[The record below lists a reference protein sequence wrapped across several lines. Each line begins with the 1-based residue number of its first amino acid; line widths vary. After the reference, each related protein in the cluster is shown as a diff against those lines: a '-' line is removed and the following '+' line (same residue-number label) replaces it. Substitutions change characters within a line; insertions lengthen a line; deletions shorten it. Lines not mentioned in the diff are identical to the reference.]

1 MIANELSD
9 QLAVYF
15 EWKQQLI
22 ANIEL
27 YQHWLVDNNLNS
39 FALEQSLEQGKA
51 LLEEDQLTIAMVGEY
66 SRGKTELINALLFS
80 GFGQRILP
88 SQAGRTTMCPT
99 EIYYDSKQPENFVR
113 LLPIE
118 TRLRRESIQS
128 LKADESLWKNISIDA
143 NDSQQ
148 ITSVLAQLA
157 ATQEI
162 DLEQATRLGFDQ
174 RMLESLPNQA
184 DKVLVPVWRHAL
196 LSLDNPLLKKGLR
209 FLDTPGLNAL
219 GSEPELTISMLP
231 KAQAVIFLLSADAGV
246 TASDMSIWKQFID
259 SRDAD
264 HRAGRFAV
272 LNKIDVLWDDIQ
284 GEDYVQSSILKV
296 RQDTADQ
303 LGIELDD
310 VIAVSA
316 KQALMAKVKG
326 DERLIQKSEL
336 PYLENIIA
344 QRILVQKEELVCH
357 DFVADLQQMLHGS
370 MALLNQ
376 RLASMHERLEALEQP
391 ASNKQMLGDLAR
403 QSHEEHERYYKK
415 LITLKSSRRL
425 MNSQG
430 EILQELMS
438 SLRFKTLIKKTK
450 RAMHDSWSTLGL
462 MHTMNQF
469 FNQMEKELDNM
480 VVEARLADKMVAAI
494 YQRFKADIDA
504 KHLKPKMFYI
514 EPQRV
519 ALKDLK
525 TKLMQFCRQPKMFIT
540 EQSMLIEHF
549 FTTFVSEVQLIQ
561 EEVYEIT
568 LQWPDKALMP
578 LMQYAQEQKKNLEN
592 QLTQLKRLA
601 NSSRE
606 LKEQQLELQ
615 KVIKQHE
622 HELDRAAHLEECFCF
637 PDFPGSPLLAN
648 QG

>member
-1 MIANELSD
+1 MVNELSG
-9 QLAVYF
+9 QVTAYY

-22 ANIEL
+22 ASIGL
-27 YQHWLVDNNLNS
+27 YQNWLADNNLSS
-39 FALEQSLEQGKA
+39 FDLEQSLEQGKA

-99 EIYYDSKQPENFVR
+99 EIYYDNKQPESFVR

-118 TRLRRESIQS
+118 TRLKSDSIQA
-128 LKADESLWKNISIDA
+128 LKADESLWKTISIDTA
-143 NDSQQ
+143 DPKQ
-148 ITSVLAQLA
+148 IADVLVQLA

-162 DLEQATRLGFDQ
+162 DHEQAAKLGFDQ
-174 RMLESLPNQA
+174 RMLDTIPN
-184 DKVLVPVWRHAL
+184 DTSKVVVPVWRHAL
-196 LSLDNPLLKKGLR
+196 LSLDNPLLKQGLR

-259 SRDAD
+259 SRDVD

-284 GEDYVQSSILKV
+284 GEDHVKASILKV
-296 RQDTADQ
+296 RQNTADQ
-303 LGIELDD
+303 LGINLDD

-326 DERLIQKSEL
+326 DEALIQKSEL
-336 PYLENIIA
+336 PYLENVIA
-344 QRILVQKEELVCH
+344 QRIMVQKEALICN
-357 DFVADLQQMLHGS
+357 DFVTDLQHMLHGS

-391 ASNKQMLGDLAR
+391 ASNKKMLGDLAK

-430 EILQELMS
+430 EILQQLMS
-438 SLRFKTLIKKTK
+438 PLRFKALIKKTK

-462 MHTMNQF
+462 MNTMNQF

-504 KHLKPKMFYI
+504 KHLKPKMFTI
-514 EPQRV
+514 EPQRL
-519 ALKDLK
+519 ALKTLK
-525 TKLMQFCRQPKMFIT
+525 TKLMQFCRQPKMFMT
-540 EQSMLIEHF
+540 EQSMVIEHF

-561 EEVYEIT
+561 EDVYEIT
-568 LQWPDKALMP
+568 MQWPDKALMP

-615 KVIKQHE
+615 KVIQQHE
-622 HELDRAAHLEECFCF
+622 HELGRANHLADCFRF
-637 PDFPGSPLLAN
+637 PDFLDGPQMVK

>member
-1 MIANELSD
+1 MVNELSG
-9 QLAVYF
+9 QVAAYY

-22 ANIEL
+22 TSIGL
-27 YQHWLVDNNLNS
+27 YQDWLADNNLSS
-39 FALEQSLEQGKA
+39 FDLEQSLEQGKT

-99 EIYYDSKQPENFVR
+99 EIYFDHKYPKSFVR

-118 TRLRRESIQS
+118 TRLKSDSIQA
-128 LKADESLWKNISIDA
+128 LKADESLWKTISIDTA
-143 NDSQQ
+143 DPKQ
-148 ITSVLAQLA
+148 ISDVLAQLA

-162 DLEQATRLGFDQ
+162 DHEQAAKLGFDQ
-174 RMLESLPNQA
+174 RMLDTIPN
-184 DKVLVPVWRHAL
+184 DTSKVVVPVWRHAL
-196 LSLDNPLLKKGLR
+196 LSLDNPLLKQGLR

-259 SRDAD
+259 SNDAD

-284 GEDYVQSSILKV
+284 GEEHVNTSILKV
-296 RQDTADQ
+296 RQNTADQ
-303 LGIELDD
+303 LGIDLDD

-326 DERLIQKSEL
+326 DDTLIQKSEL
-336 PYLENIIA
+336 PYLENVIA
-344 QRILVQKEELVCH
+344 QRILVQKEALICN
-357 DFVADLQQMLHGS
+357 DFVADLQHMLHGS

-391 ASNKQMLGDLAR
+391 ASNKKMLGDLAK

-430 EILQELMS
+430 EILQQIMS
-438 SLRFKTLIKKTK
+438 PLRFKALIKKTK

-462 MHTMNQF
+462 MNTMNQF

-504 KHLKPKMFYI
+504 KHLKPKMFTI
-514 EPQRV
+514 EPQRL
-519 ALKDLK
+519 ALKTLK
-525 TKLMQFCRQPKMFIT
+525 TKLMQFCRQPKMFMT
-540 EQSMLIEHF
+540 EQSMVIEHF

-561 EEVYEIT
+561 EDVYEIT
-568 LQWPDKALMP
+568 MQWPDKALMP

-615 KVIKQHE
+615 KVIQQHE
-622 HELDRAAHLEECFCF
+622 HELGRANHLADCFRF
-637 PDFPGSPLLAN
+637 PDFLDGPQMVK